1 MAAVPVQFSQFTGLP
16 VGGPVDLDRTGRLII
31 KEKVEEKGGGGGR
44 KKNKKKYLIC
54 IDVRCQLIDLLPGQ
68 HVVQKN

>member
-31 KEKVEEKGGGGGR
+31 KEKVEEKEGGGG
-44 KKNKKKYLIC
+44 NKK
-54 IDVRCQLIDLLPGQ
+54 
-68 HVVQKN
+68 